1 MTSPSPAGEAPAGD
15 HLGIDTTTIDG
26 RSYALAYCL
35 TCGGRI
41 GAPFRRA
48 DLDAITAA
56 GRAHKCQARVPGAAT
71 S

>member
-1 MTSPSPAGEAPAGD
+1 MTSPSPAGEATAGD

-48 DLDAITAA
+48 GLDVITAA
-56 GRAHKCQARVPGAAT
+56 GREHKCPTRAHEAET